1 MDDKKINNHANNM
14 QPMVKKHKD
23 TVSSTLMLS
32 PKMQMKHSGIKN
44 EMKSEDVMLDE
55 KIETVSMVPSNE
67 TKQEVSKDMPM
78 MGQKHSMMVDKKE
91 LLPNTGEESTTPLTL
106 VGTMLLSIL
115 GFLGFK
121 TKKED

>member
-1 MDDKKINNHANNM
+1 
-14 QPMVKKHKD
+14 
-23 TVSSTLMLS
+23 
-32 PKMQMKHSGIKN
+32 
-44 EMKSEDVMLDE
+44 MLDE
-55 KIETVSMVPSNE
+55 KIETVGVVPSNE

-78 MGQKHSMMVDKKE
+78 MEQKHSMMVDKKE
-91 LLPNTGEESTTPLTL
+91 MLPNTGEESTTPLTL